1 MGALAIRDDSAS
13 PPNLSLSDEGWPR
26 IGDTR
31 SNIASQSPM
40 HEHCRM
46 KNLNRPI
53 SSWEICQAQRQHE
66 KREIELK
73 HNLFTSPERQ
83 IELDISELDES
94 SKRLE
99 AAMAKVS
106 QVR

>member
-1 MGALAIRDDSAS
+1 V
-13 PPNLSLSDEGWPR
+13 
-26 IGDTR
+26 
-31 SNIASQSPM
+31 
-40 HEHCRM
+40 
-46 KNLNRPI
+46 K
-53 SSWEICQAQRQHE
+53 

-73 HNLFTSPERQ
+73 QNLFTSPERQ